1 MRSLYITQKY
11 GILKRKDNSLFF
23 KNNEVKKEIPINQ
36 IDMIHIFGN
45 VTLSSGAI
53 SLLTAKNIPVYFYN
67 RNGKFKG
74 YLMTPHYKSDGIIL
88 IKQFE
93 AYYNKNRRL
102 SIAKSFLK
110 GAKKSMMIVLKN
122 DKDSLE
128 KIKNIDFEA
137 NNHSELLG
145 KESNLWKIFYS
156 SLRSQL
162 KYFSFERREYNPPK
176 DEVNALISFGNSVL
190 YSTILSKIYETG
202 LNPKISYL
210 HEIMR
215 YRDSLIFDISEIF
228 KPLFVGKFI
237 LYLINKRIIREEHF
251 ISKEDRVYLNDEGIK
266 TFLYHFD
273 KNLEKTFHF
282 PKYKRNISNK
292 TLIKYECYN
301 LINALL
307 NNEDYTPLILKEGL
321 KI

>member
-1 MRSLYITQKY
+1 MK
-11 GILKRKDNSLFF
+11 
-23 KNNEVKKEIPINQ
+23 
-36 IDMIHIFGN
+36 
-45 VTLSSGAI
+45 
-53 SLLTAKNIPVYFYN
+53 
-67 RNGKFKG
+67 
-74 YLMTPHYKSDGIIL
+74 
-88 IKQFE
+88 
-93 AYYNKNRRL
+93 
-102 SIAKSFLK
+102 
-110 GAKKSMMIVLKN
+110 
-122 DKDSLE
+122 
-128 KIKNIDFEA
+128 
-137 NNHSELLG
+137 
-145 KESNLWKIFYS
+145 
-156 SLRSQL
+156 
-162 KYFSFERREYNPPK
+162 
-176 DEVNALISFGNSVL
+176 
-190 YSTILSKIYETG
+190 
-202 LNPKISYL
+202 
-210 HEIMR
+210 
-215 YRDSLIFDISEIF
+215 IF